1 MFNKTDLLQFQE
13 KGVSVEKVTEQIN
26 TFRKGFPYMRL
37 IRAARPKDG
46 IKPLNPELIKQYT
59 DRYESTRNIDK
70 LKFVPASGAAS
81 RMFKALFEFRS
92 AYVNSSYDPNIL
104 KNEAYRQVSI
114 FIDNIRKFAFYND
127 LKNTLKKE
135 NNNIEELVKQNKFCV
150 ILDALFN
157 AERLNYANLP
167 KGLLK
172 FHKYSDYSRTAVE
185 EHLVEGALYARN
197 DDNTVRIHFT
207 VSPEH
212 ESLFSNEADRIKSKY
227 EKEYKIKY
235 DISFS
240 IQKPSTDTIAVRTNN
255 EPFRNSDGTILF
267 RPGGHGAL
275 IENLNDAEADII
287 FIKNIDN
294 IVPNGKKSDT
304 IKYKKVLAGI
314 LLEYQQK
321 IFSYLRLL
329 DSSAD
334 MQEPLLEEIEGFIKK
349 ELGLI
354 TAKENASPDTQGTI
368 KHLYNILNRPIRIC
382 GMVKNEGEPGG
393 GPFWVKNR
401 DGNISMQVVEKSQV
415 DSHKYEQN
423 VILNSSTHFN
433 PVDIV
438 CGTRDYKGNKFEL
451 HQFIDHKTG
460 FISKKTKEGI
470 PLKAMELP
478 GLWNGAMSDWN
489 TVFVEVP
496 VSTFNPV
503 KTVNDLL
510 RPMHQ

>member
-13 KGVSVEKVTEQIN
+13 KGISEEKIAEQIN
-26 TFRKGFPYMRL
+26 AFRKGFPYMRL
-37 IRAARPKDG
+37 IRAARLKDG

-59 DRYESTRNIDK
+59 DRYESARNLDK

-92 AYVNSSYDPNIL
+92 AYVNSNYDPHIL

-114 FIDNIRKFAFYND
+114 FLKNIKKFAFYND
-127 LKNTLKKE
+127 LKNALSKE
-135 NNNIEELVKQNKFCV
+135 DNNIDELVKQNKFCV

-157 AERLNYANLP
+157 ADRLNYANMP

-172 FHKYSDYSRTAVE
+172 FHKYGDYNRTAVE

-197 DDNTVRIHFT
+197 DNNTVRIHFT

-212 ESLFSNEADRIKSKY
+212 ESLFRDEAHRVKNKY
-227 EKEYKIKY
+227 EKEHKIKY

-240 IQKPSTDTIAVRTNN
+240 IQKPSTDTIAVKTNN
-255 EPFRNSDGTILF
+255 EPFRDNDGTILF

-294 IVPNGKKSDT
+294 VVPDSKKNDT
-304 IKYKKVLAGI
+304 VRYKKALAGI
-314 LLEYQQK
+314 LLEYQEK

-334 MQEPLLEEIEGFIKK
+334 IQEPLLAEIESFIKNG
-349 ELGLI
+349 LGI
-354 TAKENASPDTQGTI
+354 MPVKENVMPDMQGTI
-368 KHLYNILNRPIRIC
+368 KYLYRILNRPIRIC

-393 GPFWVKNR
+393 GPFWVKNH
-401 DGNISMQVVEKSQV
+401 DGDVSLQVVEKSQI

-438 CGTRDYKGNKFEL
+438 CGTKDYKGKKFEL